1 MPKIK
6 TNRSAMKRFSMTK
19 NGKIKRANANRNHI
33 LTKKTR
39 KRKLKLKQ
47 GSYVHPANAENIKR
61 LIGY

>member
-19 NGKIKRANANRNHI
+19 NGKIKRGNANRNHI

-39 KRKLKLKQ
+39 KRTLKLKQ